1 MNLKDAETSEVV
13 LHLSL
18 TNNLFV
24 LGIFLVDPSA
34 AEGDRLSLSLKT
46 EDST

>member
-13 LHLSL
+13 LQLSL
-18 TNNLFV
+18 TNNLFD
-24 LGIFLVDPSA
+24 FFADPSA